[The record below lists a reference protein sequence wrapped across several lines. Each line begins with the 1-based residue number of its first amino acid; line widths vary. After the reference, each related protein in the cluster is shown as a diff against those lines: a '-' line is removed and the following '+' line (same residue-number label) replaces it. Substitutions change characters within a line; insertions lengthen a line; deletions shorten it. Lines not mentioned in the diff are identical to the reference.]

1 MGTRTLDRYLYNY
14 AMIFNLPS
22 FDKIETLIREVTE
35 TEIMPRFKSLASEET
50 WKKGSGSIVTAADIA
65 AEKMLASQL
74 PLLLPGSV
82 VVGEEMVHDSPDIL
96 KRLDGSEPVWVLD
109 PVDGTSNF
117 AANSPDFGVMV
128 ALVVRRE
135 TVAGWIYRPVEDE
148 MYTCER
154 GNGAFLNGAKL
165 NIRPSVRNLEKMVGS
180 LGGFLRKRTNLPERF
195 SRVTASGC
203 IALDYCSLAKG
214 VLDFAHYRGAHV
226 WDHAPGWLLHSE
238 AGGYNR
244 CLDDTIYLAGLPG
257 EGGLLLA
264 SDRETWEMLRKPI
277 KEALDT
283 LR

>member
-1 MGTRTLDRYLYNY
+1 
-14 AMIFNLPS
+14 MILKLPS
-22 FDKIETLIREVTE
+22 FDDIETIIREVSE

-50 WKKGSGSIVTAADIA
+50 WRKGSGSIVTAADVA

-74 PLLLPGSV
+74 SRMLPGSV
-82 VVGEEMVHDSPDIL
+82 VVGEEMVEENPNIL
-96 KRLDGSEPVWVLD
+96 HRLDGSEPVWVLD

-135 TVAGWIYRPVEDE
+135 TVAGWIYRPVLDE

-154 GNGAFLNGAKL
+154 GNGAFLNGDRL
-165 NIRPSVRNLEKMVGS
+165 NIKPSVRDFGEMVGS
-180 LGGFLRKRTNLPERF
+180 LGGLLRKRTNLAACF

-226 WDHAPGWLLHSE
+226 WDHASGCLLHSE

-244 CLDDTIYLAGLPG
+244 CLDDTVYRAGMPG
-257 EGGLLLA
+257 EGGILLA
-264 SDRETWEMLRKPI
+264 SDREAWEMLRKPI
-277 KEALDT
+277 KEALET
-283 LR
+283 LS